1 MATIP
6 NKVLV
11 RLTSGI
17 KKFQGILKSAKE
29 RDVNESDTAAIVM
42 DILAEVFGYNKY
54 SEITSELDIKK
65 TYCDLAIKIGDD
77 TKFLLEIKAIG
88 IDLKPEHIRQAVNY
102 GSNKGTDWVIL
113 TNGDRWCIFK
123 IIFDKPLSYD
133 LIYEF
138 DFLEINSKKIS
149 DIEYLYYIS
158 KESLGRC
165 ALEEFLAERQS
176 LNKFFIGQVLIT
188 NPVLECIKKT
198 IRRIN
203 PDVKVSTDEI
213 KDVLVLDVIKREV
226 FDDEKS
232 DDAKKKINKVFR
244 TVTKKEPRL
253 KVKPKEETKQT
264 MPPIQ
269 SI

>member
-11 RLTSGI
+11 RLASGI

-29 RDVNESDTAAIVM
+29 RDINESDTAAIVM
-42 DILAEVFGYNKY
+42 DILAELFGYDKY

-65 TYCDLAIKIGDD
+65 TYCDLAIKIGDE

-113 TNGDRWCIFK
+113 TNGGHWCIFK
-123 IIFDKPLSYD
+123 IIFGKPLSYD

-138 DFLEINSKKIS
+138 EFFSLNSKKVS

-158 KESLGRC
+158 KESIGRS
-165 ALEEFLAERQS
+165 ALEDFLAERQS
-176 LNKFFIGQVLIT
+176 LNKFFIGQILIT
-188 NPVLECIKKT
+188 DPVLECIKKT

-203 PDVKVSTDEI
+203 TDVKVSTGEI
-213 KDVLVLDVIKREV
+213 KDVLILDVIKREV

-232 DDAKKKINKVFR
+232 DDAKKKINKVFK
-244 TVTKKEPRL
+244 TVIKKKPRL
-253 KVKPKEETKQT
+253 KVKPKEEPKQT
-264 MPPIQ
+264 IPPSQ
-269 SI
+269 SV